1 MKRLRLVLLFGF
13 PLLGCGS
20 PSPGPGVAA
29 AGPLDSG
36 SPPVDAAA
44 VDAGNDTG
52 PSGPPGV
59 PVLTSATL
67 VTHGTM
73 MISWTLPASG
83 CDTIAVNR
91 NSNGAGYAVA
101 QMVTGVATSATDMP
115 GHATGMYCYTVS
127 CALGGMTSAP
137 SNERCVTQ

>member
-1 MKRLRLVLLFGF
+1 MKRLLLVLMLGF

-20 PSPGPGVAA
+20 PSPGPGVDAA
-29 AGPLDSG
+29 APTDSG
-36 SPPVDAAA
+36 SAPVDAAV

-73 MISWTLPASG
+73 MLSWTLPASG
-83 CDTIAVNR
+83 CGTIAVNR